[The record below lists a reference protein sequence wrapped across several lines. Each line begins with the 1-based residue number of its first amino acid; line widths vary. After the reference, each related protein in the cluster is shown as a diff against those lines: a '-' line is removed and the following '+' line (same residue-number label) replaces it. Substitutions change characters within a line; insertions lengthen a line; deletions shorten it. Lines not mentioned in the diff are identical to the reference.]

1 MGRRPKLFIAIL
13 RIALGWLFLYQ
24 GYVAFT
30 DPAWSLATYIGSAKT
45 FPAFYSYI
53 LTPALFATVS
63 SVIKFLFVAVGGLLV
78 LGIFARPASIM
89 GIALMLF
96 FYFPILNF
104 PLVDGG
110 FYVIDSHII
119 YILILA
125 YLFMARGS
133 EYFGLGSLFRSSRY

>member
-30 DPAWSLATYIGSAKT
+30 DASWSLSTYISNAKT
-45 FPAFYSYI
+45 FPSFYAYV
-53 LTPALFATVS
+53 LTPAIYPAVATV
-63 SVIKFLFVAVGGLLV
+63 VKFVYVAVGALLV

-89 GIALMLF
+89 GIALMFF
-96 FYFPILNF
+96 FYFPLLSF
-104 PLVDGG
+104 PNVAGG
-110 FYVIDSHII
+110 YYIVDSHIL
-119 YILILA
+119 YILILS
-125 YLFMARGS
+125 YLFMARSS